1 MTNVPE
7 DSYRTWTFF
16 KTSERMKIECNG
28 VQVWEIAFADDSESC
43 AASFSKASHSFVFND
58 FGDPT
63 FYRAAGRI
71 EKKTISENICDFSN
85 QNNQKKQK
93 NFLLVSLLA
102 TLHFS

>member
-43 AASFSKASHSFVFND
+43 AASLSKASHSFLFKEYAAM
-58 FGDPT
+58 
-63 FYRAAGRI
+63 FYRAAGKSR
-71 EKKTISENICDFSN
+71 ELCVHCSSLSKSNIG
-85 QNNQKKQK
+85 KLI
-93 NFLLVSLLA
+93 LLILLII
-102 TLHFS
+102 